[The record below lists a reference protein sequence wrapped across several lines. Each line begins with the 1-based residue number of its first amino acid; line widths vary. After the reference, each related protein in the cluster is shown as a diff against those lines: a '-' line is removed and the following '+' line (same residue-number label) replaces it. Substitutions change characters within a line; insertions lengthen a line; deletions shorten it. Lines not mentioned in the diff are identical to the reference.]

1 MGCRR
6 VFRPISGFSAHDPHP
21 ASVPV
26 LRPRTDPT
34 RRNIGAVPN
43 LDLKPVFKLAIYSIT
58 WLEVACSSSGQ
69 SSEGPT
75 HWPPAVA
82 RKIPLMG
89 RYSCSTCGKRAV
101 DHLVAPLAGRAP
113 RKSAR
118 RRGNPPDEAGSRLM
132 KRDTARR
139 CGRPPATTQAR
150 PAPRESAW
158 RRGTQPDAAGLC
170 RSPPAAAGFRPASSR
185 HPPGIRPQRV
195 RRTPPPPRVSPAPRP
210 HPHPPHPTKRGP
222 AAPPTTPLSS
232 GRPSRVFGRCGSRG
246 SSPCAG

>member
-82 RKIPLMG
+82 RKIPRMG

-118 RRGNPPDEAGSRLM
+118 RRGALP
-132 KRDTARR
+132 
-139 CGRPPATTQAR
+139 
-150 PAPRESAW
+150 ESAG
-158 RRGTQPDAAGLC
+158 RRRL
-170 RSPPAAAGFRPASSR
+170 PPGILPASSR
-185 HPPGIRPQRV
+185 HPPPARPPD
-195 RRTPPPPRVSPAPRP
+195 TPAPSRQP
-210 HPHPPHPTKRGP
+210 CASPT
-222 AAPPTTPLSS
+222 SS
-232 GRPSRVFGRCGSRG
+232 SSASNETRPSRTAHNATFVR
-246 SSPCAG
+246 SSIPSFW

>member
-101 DHLVAPLAGRAP
+101 DHLVR
-113 RKSAR
+113 SEER
-118 RRGNPPDEAGSRLM
+118 RVGKD
-132 KRDTARR
+132 
-139 CGRPPATTQAR
+139 
-150 PAPRESAW
+150 
-158 RRGTQPDAAGLC
+158 C
-170 RSPPAAAGFRPASSR
+170 RS
-185 HPPGIRPQRV
+185 
-195 RRTPPPPRVSPAPRP
+195 
-210 HPHPPHPTKRGP
+210 RGP
-222 AAPPTTPLSS
+222 PTQSQKNMDIAHA
-232 GRPSRVFGRCGSRG
+232 RCLT
-246 SSPCAG
+246 

>member
-170 RSPPAAAGFRPASSR
+170 RSPPASAR
-185 HPPGIRPQRV
+185 HPPGILPASARH
-195 RRTPPPPRVSPAPRP
+195 PPPARPPDTPAPSRQP
-210 HPHPPHPTKRGP
+210 CASPT
-222 AAPPTTPLSS
+222 SS
-232 GRPSRVFGRCGSRG
+232 SSASNETRPSRTAHNATFVR
-246 SSPCAG
+246 SSIPSFW